1 MLIIG
6 IDENG
11 LGPVLGPLLVTAV
24 AFEAPSYDANEFRKA
39 SEEELF
45 ADDSKKVFSATKLG
59 FAETA
64 VWAWLQ
70 KFNIAVGTFHDL
82 VSQIV
87 LPMPVKR
94 PCDPLFSF
102 CEPSST
108 PLPCFATKKNLDW
121 SSKDSIALAQ
131 RGIRPV
137 AVRSFALCPGA
148 FNLATGGECGENK
161 FALDFM
167 LMLRLIEAVSSGRS
181 DVLTLCGK
189 VGSTRKYG
197 PWFQRF
203 FRGGLWTAEEETP
216 EISTYLTSSMG
227 RMSFIR
233 DGDASHM
240 PISVASMVGKYLR
253 ELYMRDINASLK
265 GQGIRPAS
273 GYRDKVTEQFIEK
286 TEEKRK
292 EIGLNN
298 ECFLRNS

>member
-24 AFEAPSYDANEFRKA
+24 AFEAPSYDATEFRRA
-39 SEEELF
+39 AEEELF

-59 FAETA
+59 FAEAA
-64 VWAWLQ
+64 VWAWLL
-70 KFNIAVGTFHDL
+70 KFGITPSTFADL
-82 VSQIV
+82 VTHIV

-94 PCDPLFSF
+94 PCDELFSF
-102 CEPSST
+102 CDPSAT
-108 PLPCFATKKNLDW
+108 TLPCFATKRDLGW
-121 SSKDSIALAQ
+121 ASKDCAALSQ
-131 RGIRPV
+131 RGIHPF
-137 AVRSFALCPGA
+137 AVRAFALCPGA
-148 FNLATGGECGENK
+148 FNLATGEKGENK

-167 LMLRLIEAVSSGRS
+167 LMLKLIEAVSSGRS

-189 VGSTRKYG
+189 VGSTKKYG

-203 FRGGLWTAEEETP
+203 FRGGLWTAEEETS

-233 DGDASHM
+233 DGDASHI

-253 ELYMRDINASLK
+253 ELHMRDLNARLK
-265 GQGIRPAS
+265 GPGIRPAS

-286 TEEKRK
+286 TEEKRR
-292 EIGLNN
+292 EVGLKD